1 MNEEYLFIS
10 DCHLDPGRPEVTTA
24 LIRFLEQRANSAG
37 RLYILGDLFE
47 VWLGDDDPA
56 AAGQPV
62 IDSLQAL
69 AAKVP
74 VYFMAGNRD
83 FLLGQDFAARVGLNL
98 LNEPQQL
105 QLGTQQVLLI
115 HGDTLC
121 TDDHDYQQF
130 RSMVRNQVWQTEFLG
145 QPLAERQRVAAQLRS
160 DSVEAMAQKTLEI
173 MDVNPQAV
181 KECFQQNGVDT
192 IIHGHTH
199 RPAVHQYENSL
210 VRYVL
215 GDWNPGPS
223 YLSWNRQQGFK
234 LVDPRI
240 QAS

>member
-1 MNEEYLFIS
+1 MREEYLFIS
-10 DCHLDPGRPEVTTA
+10 DCHLDPVRPEITA
-24 LIRFLEQRANSAG
+24 ALVRFLDERAASASH
-37 RLYILGDLFE
+37 LYILGDLFE

-56 AAGQPV
+56 AAMQPV
-62 IDSLQAL
+62 IDSLQML
-69 AAKVP
+69 AAKIP

-83 FLLGQDFAARVGLNL
+83 FLLGQDFAARVGLSL
-98 LNEPQQL
+98 LDEPQQL
-105 QLGTQQVLLI
+105 QLGTHQVLMI

-121 TDDHDYQQF
+121 TDDYDYQQF
-130 RSMVRNQVWQTEFLG
+130 RNLVRSQVWQDEFLA

-160 DSVEAMAQKTLEI
+160 DSAEAMAQKALDI

-181 KECFQQNGVDT
+181 QDCFCRNHVDT

-199 RPAVHQYENSL
+199 RPAVHRYGEFQ
-210 VRYVL
+210 VRFVL

-223 YLSWNRQQGFK
+223 YLSWNHQQGFK

-240 QAS
+240 RAS

>member
-10 DCHLDPGRPEVTTA
+10 DCHLDPARPEVTTA
-24 LIRFLEQRANSAG
+24 LIQFLQQRANSAS

-62 IDSLQAL
+62 IDCLQAL
-69 AAKVP
+69 AAKIP

-83 FLLGQDFAARVGLNL
+83 FLLGQEFAARVGLTVL
-98 LNEPQQL
+98 SEPQQL

-130 RSMVRNQVWQTEFLG
+130 RSMVRTPAWQAEFLG
-145 QPLAERQRVAAQLRS
+145 QPLAERQRIAAQLRS
-160 DSVEAMAQKTLEI
+160 DSAEAMTQKTLEI

-181 KECFQQNGVDT
+181 RECFQQYSVDT

-199 RPAVHQYENSL
+199 RPALHQYEKSL
-210 VRYVL
+210 LRYVL

-223 YLSWNRQQGFK
+223 YLSWKQQQGFK

-240 QAS
+240 RES

>member
-1 MNEEYLFIS
+1 
-10 DCHLDPGRPEVTTA
+10 
-24 LIRFLEQRANSAG
+24 
-37 RLYILGDLFE
+37 
-47 VWLGDDDPA
+47 
-56 AAGQPV
+56 
-62 IDSLQAL
+62 
-69 AAKVP
+69 
-74 VYFMAGNRD
+74 MAGNRD
-83 FLLGQDFAARVGLNL
+83 FLLGYDFAKRVGLTL
-98 LNEPQQL
+98 LDEPQQL

-130 RSMVRNQVWQTEFLG
+130 RSMVRSQAWQAEFLG
-145 QPLAERQRVAAQLRS
+145 QPLAERHRVAAQLRN

-181 KECFQQNGVDT
+181 KECFRQNRVDT

-199 RPAVHQYENSL
+199 RPAVHQYENSR

-223 YLSWNRQQGFK
+223 YLSWNRLQGFE

-240 QAS
+240 RES

>member
-24 LIRFLEQRANSAG
+24 LIRFLEQRANSASH
-37 RLYILGDLFE
+37 LYILGDLFE

-69 AAKVP
+69 AAKIP

-83 FLLGQDFAARVGLNL
+83 FLLGQDFAARVGLTL
-98 LNEPQQL
+98 LDEPQQL

-130 RSMVRNQVWQTEFLG
+130 RSMVRSQAWQAEFLG

-181 KECFQQNGVDT
+181 KECFQQNRVDT

-199 RPAVHQYENSL
+199 RPAVHQYESSL

-223 YLSWNRQQGFK
+223 YLSWNRLQGFK

-240 QAS
+240 QAG